1 MADPAAPAVPDIAYE
16 FADSRDRLTL
26 TFGEKRMELGVREV
40 QNLIQFLGAIR
51 AAMTPPVE
59 AGMPTE
65 AFLSVETP
73 PIVVRPTADMRHAGL
88 IARTPQYG
96 WIAFHLDKAQADG
109 LGRHL
114 AELATSLQST
124 N

>member
-1 MADPAAPAVPDIAYE
+1 MADTDAPAVPDIAYE
-16 FADSRDRLTL
+16 FAESRDRLTL
-26 TFGEKRMELGVREV
+26 KFGADRMELGVREV

-59 AGMPTE
+59 ADMPTE

-73 PIVVRPTADMRHAGL
+73 PIVVRPTADMRFAGV

-96 WIAFHLDKAQADG
+96 WIAFHLDRTQADG

-114 AELATSLQST
+114 ADLATRLQSV